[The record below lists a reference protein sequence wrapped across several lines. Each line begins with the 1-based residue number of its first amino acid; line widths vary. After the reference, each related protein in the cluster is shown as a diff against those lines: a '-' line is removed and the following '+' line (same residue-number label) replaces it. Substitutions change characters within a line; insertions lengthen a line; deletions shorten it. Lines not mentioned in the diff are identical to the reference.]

1 VADGSLH
8 ARRVLYLGPPD
19 TLALVERELAG
30 LDVVFALDPDEVDRA
45 LPSCAA
51 VLDAYMKVP
60 FTAERLAGAP
70 DLAVIVT
77 ATTGADH
84 IDTDAA
90 SRRGVPVLTLKGQT
104 ALLGRLTPAAEHSW
118 LLLMACS
125 RKLKAATG
133 HVLEGGW
140 DRNLFPGTMLRGTTL
155 GLIGCGRIGRMMS
168 RYGKAFDMNCIGYD
182 PHVAQWPETITRAPL
197 DAVMEEADFV
207 SVHVHLT
214 AETEGLVGR
223 RELGRMKTGA
233 VLINTSRG
241 AILDEAALLE
251 ALESGKLGAA
261 GLDVLAGEPETA
273 DDPLVEY
280 ARNHANLLI
289 TPHIGGFSPGALS
302 TVLEFS
308 CGRVRDA
315 LKA

>member
-1 VADGSLH
+1 MD

-30 LDVVFALDPDEVDRA
+30 LDVVFALEPDEVDKV

-60 FTAERLAGAP
+60 FTADRLTSAVN
-70 DLAVIVT
+70 LTVIVT

-90 SRRGVPVLTLKGQT
+90 LRGGVPVLTLKGQT
-104 ALLGRLTPAAEHSW
+104 ELLGRLTPAAEHSW
-118 LLLMACS
+118 LLLMACA

-140 DRNLFPGTMLRGTTL
+140 DRNLFPGVMLRGTTL
-155 GLIGCGRIGRMMS
+155 GLIGFGRIGRMMS
-168 RYGKAFDMNCIGYD
+168 RYAQAFDMRCIGYD
-182 PHVAQWPETITRAPL
+182 PHVALWPDTIDRAPL
-197 DAVMEEADFV
+197 DAVMEESDFV

-214 AETEGLVGR
+214 DETTGLIGR
-223 RELGRMKTGA
+223 PELGRMKAGA
-233 VLINTSRG
+233 VLVNTSRG
-241 AILDEAALLE
+241 AIVDEAGLLE
-251 ALESGKLGAA
+251 ALESGRLGAA
-261 GLDVLAGEPETA
+261 GLDVLSGEPDTA
-273 DDPLVEY
+273 DDPLVKY
-280 ARNHANLLI
+280 ARNHDNLLI
-289 TPHIGGFSPGALS
+289 TPHIGGFSPGALA

-315 LKA
+315 LEV